1 MLFVLL
7 SLLDKLKELVLLCPA
22 NRNSHVPARV
32 WCRVWLPR
40 LMDKRLRQEDK
51 EDCDHVSK
59 RQHKDEEGKTSKGV
73 LHIIKNKLTSSHYN
87 HLKSL
92 ALKNGFL
99 ITESFK

>member
-1 MLFVLL
+1 
-7 SLLDKLKELVLLCPA
+7 
-22 NRNSHVPARV
+22 
-32 WCRVWLPR
+32 
-40 LMDKRLRQEDK
+40 MDKRLRQEDK

-59 RQHKDEEGKTSKGV
+59 RQHKEEASKGV